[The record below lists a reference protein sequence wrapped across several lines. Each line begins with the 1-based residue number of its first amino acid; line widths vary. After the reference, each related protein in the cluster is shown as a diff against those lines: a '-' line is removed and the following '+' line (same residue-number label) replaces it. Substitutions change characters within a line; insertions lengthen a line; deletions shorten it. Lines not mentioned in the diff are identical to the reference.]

1 MSPRSVV
8 VSPYYVLSGKW
19 KGCDSFELD
28 DARLA
33 RVSDSLLEP

>member
-1 MSPRSVV
+1 ML
-8 VSPYYVLSGKW
+8 VSPHYVLSGKW